1 MNAVAGTFQMS
12 SFKEMY
18 TNQRKPVSSLHSI
31 SQPPVHLCF
40 ARAME
45 LIAHPKITQIL
56 SFSWGFSS
64 KVAFCT
70 P

>member
-1 MNAVAGTFQMS
+1 MNIPGSGIRVKLMCESLDELECGH
-12 SFKEMY
+12 SF
-18 TNQRKPVSSLHSI
+18 

-40 ARAME
+40 AQAIKP
-45 LIAHPKITQIL
+45 IAHTKVTLIL

-70 P
+70 S